1 MQVTCFFEAMIA
13 PMPPEMSQVKLP
25 TLVCAEPWANP
36 ADGAASPA
44 MRVSA
49 ARALRGLCISNSF
62 FRDYARNNA
71 ELSARVPRAPSARE
85 DANNHPRAKTQ
96 TNCYAIQR
104 CDWLMMLF

>member
-25 TLVCAEPWANP
+25 TLVCAGPWANP
-36 ADGAASPA
+36 ADDAASPA

-62 FRDYARNNA
+62 FRDCARNNA
-71 ELSARVPRAPSARE
+71 ELSARVPRVPAARE
-85 DANNHPRAKTQ
+85 DANKLLRDATVRLAND
-96 TNCYAIQR
+96 AICR
-104 CDWLMMLF
+104 T

>member
-1 MQVTCFFEAMIA
+1 MQATCFFEAMIA

-25 TLVCAEPWANP
+25 ILVCAGPWANP

-62 FRDYARNNA
+62 FRDCARNNA
-71 ELSARVPRAPSARE
+71 ELSARVPGF
-85 DANNHPRAKTQ
+85 HPRAKTQ

-104 CDWLMMLF
+104 CDWLMMLFAERDSGL